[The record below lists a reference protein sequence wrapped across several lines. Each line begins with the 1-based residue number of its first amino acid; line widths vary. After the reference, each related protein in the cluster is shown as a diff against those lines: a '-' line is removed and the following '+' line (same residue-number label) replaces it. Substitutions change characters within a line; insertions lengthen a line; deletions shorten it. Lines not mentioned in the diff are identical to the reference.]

1 MARIRT
7 IKPEF
12 WEDEKIGRLPIPCR
26 LFYIGCWNFADD
38 FGCIK
43 NNAALLK
50 SQIFPYDETLRVS
63 EVKKWIDALVNA
75 RMLIPIIDDDAPA
88 SGSSRESYYV
98 IRTFRSHQVL
108 DSRFERSCISKDK
121 EYVKSLINKAFKNYD
136 VITTCSRRNH
146 DVFTSLEMEME
157 KEKEKENN
165 PLISPL
171 SGENEKELLS
181 QNPITP
187 LDRKEKVARK
197 RKELDLS
204 FVEPAFQPIM
214 ADWLA
219 YKSERGQT
227 YRQKGV
233 EGCYSR
239 LKELS
244 GGSADIARR
253 IVDQSIAYNYAGLFA
268 LKEVYIPKNH
278 CIAVGRSKHAIASF
292 DGQKE
297 FKKF

>member
-121 EYVKSLINKAFKNYD
+121 EYVKSLINKAFENYD
-136 VITTCSRRNH
+136 VFTTCSRRNH
-146 DVFTSLEMEME
+146 DVITTLEME
-157 KEKEKENN
+157 KEMEKENN
-165 PLISPL
+165 PSIIPPRGDEREVKDSENLDNSLSDPTPELRGTPSPDFVKFREWINDNA
-171 SGENEKELLS
+171 SRVAKMKEPFTES
-181 QNPITP
+181 QF
-187 LDRKEKVARK
+187 
-197 RKELDLS
+197 S
-204 FVEPAFQPIM
+204 
-214 ADWLA
+214 
-219 YKSERGQT
+219 
-227 YRQKGV
+227 
-233 EGCYSR
+233 
-239 LKELS
+239 
-244 GGSADIARR
+244 
-253 IVDQSIAYNYAGLFA
+253 A
-268 LKEVYIPKNH
+268 LKKDFDTNFICDLLRAMHNHEPLLKNNH
-278 CIAVGRSKHAIASF
+278 SAYLTFLNWAKRRENDHPHVGVGRSKHAIASF
-292 DGQKE
+292 NGKKE